1 MISINMEKLFTV
13 PSIMSHMLNGGLL
26 LLGGLL
32 IALNFSFIRRL
43 PTLQLI
49 TLVLILSI
57 AVGVHGLSH
66 VGVES
71 AYGYN
76 PLKIF
81 GF

>member
-1 MISINMEKLFTV
+1 MLKFFTL
-13 PSIMSHMLNGGLL
+13 PSVMAHTLNGGLMIL
-26 LLGGLL
+26 AL
-32 IALNFSFIRRL
+32 ILAAMNYRVISRL
-43 PTLQLI
+43 PVIQMI

-57 AVGVHGLSH
+57 AVGVHGISH
-66 VGVES
+66 AGLES